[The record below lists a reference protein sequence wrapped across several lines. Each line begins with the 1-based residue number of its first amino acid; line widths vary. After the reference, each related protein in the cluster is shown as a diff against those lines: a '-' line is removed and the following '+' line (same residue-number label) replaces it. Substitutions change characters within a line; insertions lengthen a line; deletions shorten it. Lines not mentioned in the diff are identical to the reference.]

1 MTQSSS
7 RHLLKHLD
15 FLAKW
20 ECPKSLGIGIMSHGA
35 TAANSTPQ
43 TQPLLAHTQGTLSFA
58 SLHLKALA
66 STLNTCTSS
75 IMKFQ
80 VQFDKLS

>member
-1 MTQSSS
+1 MTQSFS

-15 FLAKW
+15 FLVKW
-20 ECPKSLGIGIMSHGA
+20 ESTKSLGTGIMTHSA
-35 TAANSTPQ
+35 TPANPTL
-43 TQPLLAHTQGTLSFA
+43 TEPLLAHTQGTLSFA

-66 STLNTCTSS
+66 SILNIYTSN

-80 VQFDKLS
+80 AEFDKL